1 MKNLMQKSNN
11 SNGYTQLVLLILT
24 QKKTINGFFEGFFW
38 VLREI
43 CVYKL
48 MSSEEN

>member
-1 MKNLMQKSNN
+1 MKNLMQKKQQQQRLHTTSVANID
-11 SNGYTQLVLLILT
+11 T
-24 QKKTINGFFEGFFW
+24 KKTINGFFEGFFW